1 MFVNFRKPLYTADRV
16 ILLNKLEHYGVRWIP
31 NRLFRTDLTER
42 TQFISVGNHASSTRE
57 LHWHTTKF
65 NSDDLLFFLYMNEL
79 HKCLKNCKAYFFADG
94 TNLNVTSKYLQTL
107 AKKLYN
113 KNYIIILKILSH
125 FDLLRA
131 DELSLNFQ
139 KTEFVLFQSPKL
151 NVKGVTKICLMG
163 KG

>member
-1 MFVNFRKPLYTADRV
+1 
-16 ILLNKLEHYGVRWIP
+16 
-31 NRLFRTDLTER
+31 
-42 TQFISVGNHASSTRE
+42 
-57 LHWHTTKF
+57 
-65 NSDDLLFFLYMNEL
+65 MNEL
-79 HKCLKNCKAYFFADG
+79 RECLKNCKAYLFADS

-113 KNYIIILKILSH
+113 KNYIIILKNLSH
-125 FDLLRA
+125 FGLLRA